1 MKNYRRMLAVALT
14 LFMVL
19 LTAHKLSAAHEATHE
34 LRGRII
40 RVFDGDTVTL
50 QENGGFQTSI
60 RLAGIDAPENKMAY
74 GVEAQAYLA
83 RLVINKEVV
92 AIARKQDRY
101 GRTVATVF
109 LETDDVNLS
118 MLKAG
123 MAWHYKKYE
132 NEQSVIEAHSYA
144 RMEFNARNKRIG
156 LWQYDSPM
164 PPWEWREFRKNKARQ
179 FHSVSSSRRTHE
191 Y

>member
-1 MKNYRRMLAVALT
+1 MKNYRRLLAVALA
-14 LFMVL
+14 LVMVL
-19 LTAHKLSAAHEATHE
+19 LMAYKPSAAHEATHE

-40 RVFDGDTVTL
+40 RVIDGDTVIL
-50 QENGGFQTSI
+50 QETGGFQTRI
-60 RLAGIDAPENKMAY
+60 RLAGIDAPETKMSY
-74 GVEAQAYLA
+74 GVEAQSFLA

-92 AIARKQDRY
+92 VIARKQDRY

-109 LETDDVNLS
+109 LDTDDVNLS

-123 MAWHYKKYE
+123 MAWYYRKYE
-132 NEQSVIEAHSYA
+132 NEQPVIEAHSYA

-164 PPWEWREFRKNKARQ
+164 PPWEWRELRKKKARQ
-179 FHSVSSSRRTHE
+179 FHSVSL
-191 Y
+191 